1 MNVRRGLMTWFRGT
15 GYSCVR
21 IAQGTWDNLTS
32 LSVESRS
39 GSPSLIIRDAY
50 VWTGNGVV
58 RGSILVEDGRI
69 SRIARIISERADE
82 EIKAR
87 RLVAL
92 PGLVDAHVHL
102 RDMRLSYKEDFTS
115 GTAAAAAG
123 GFTTVLD
130 MPNTQPPTDSA
141 ERLLEKMD
149 RASMRILVNVG
160 FHVAATNDRKAA
172 RSMKTIGA
180 MSMKLYLPKPISP
193 LDIGE
198 DRVIVEVM
206 EAANRAPLPVTVHAE
221 DATTF
226 EDNTDTWAFSGLIRT
241 RPGKAETKAVFRML
255 HLQKSTG
262 CRVHFC
268 HVTLP
273 PSISA
278 ICASSDRVTSEV
290 TPHHLFL
297 ADSDIRKLGWRGWMV
312 PPLRSKAARNG
323 LFRALLLGKV
333 TMVAT
338 DHAPHAVREKK
349 QSPDNSPPGVPG
361 LETAMPLMLTMM
373 NKGRVSLRRLVSL
386 LSSNPARVF
395 GLRRKGTLERGAD
408 GDLVLVDLKRKSV
421 IDPEKFLSKA
431 HYSPFEGWRTT
442 GAIHTTV
449 VNGRMVYSDGEIV
462 GKLGVGR
469 VLRAG
474 RRA

>member
-1 MNVRRGLMTWFRGT
+1 
-15 GYSCVR
+15 
-21 IAQGTWDNLTS
+21 
-32 LSVESRS
+32 
-39 GSPSLIIRDAY
+39 
-50 VWTGNGVV
+50 
-58 RGSILVEDGRI
+58 
-69 SRIARIISERADE
+69 
-82 EIKAR
+82 
-87 RLVAL
+87 
-92 PGLVDAHVHL
+92 
-102 RDMRLSYKEDFTS
+102 
-115 GTAAAAAG
+115 
-123 GFTTVLD
+123 
-130 MPNTQPPTDSA
+130 
-141 ERLLEKMD
+141 
-149 RASMRILVNVG
+149 
-160 FHVAATNDRKAA
+160 
-172 RSMKTIGA
+172 
-180 MSMKLYLPKPISP
+180 
-193 LDIGE
+193 
-198 DRVIVEVM
+198 
-206 EAANRAPLPVTVHAE
+206 
-221 DATTF
+221 
-226 EDNTDTWAFSGLIRT
+226 
-241 RPGKAETKAVFRML
+241 
-255 HLQKSTG
+255 
-262 CRVHFC
+262 
-268 HVTLP
+268 
-273 PSISA
+273 
-278 ICASSDRVTSEV
+278 VTSEV
-290 TPHHLFL
+290 TPHHLLL
-297 ADSDIRKLGWRGWMV
+297 ADSEIRKLGWRGWMV